1 MRIRSLVFGGIA
13 LALIGGGTKLY
24 LDHAA
29 ALGQSAPA
37 PGAQSTPAAPPRIPV
52 STEAA
57 QIGAVPIE
65 IIANGIVTPE
75 VVLTIRPRVDGQ
87 ITQVHVR
94 EGNLVRRGDRLF
106 TLDSRFNQAILAQ
119 QEAQLSRD
127 RALLARAQA
136 DAVRYQSLR
145 GEGFAAQQRFEQAQ
159 ADAAAAAATVRAD
172 EALIQQTRLN
182 IEFATIVAEADG
194 RLGTLPLQVGSFMRL
209 AENVSLGSIT
219 RMDPILVQFS
229 VPERWLPEIQA
240 AMRNNSAMVTA
251 RAESAGAQPATG
263 ELVFVDST
271 VDTATGTI
279 MLKARFENAD
289 FRLWPGQYVQVAMV
303 PRAEDNATTIPSA
316 ALQTGQTG
324 RYIFVLT
331 AEGTA
336 RRRPMELVRIIG
348 DRAVVRGELAA
359 GERVIVEGAQR
370 VTDGSRA
377 VERNAPQRVT
387 SLR

>member
-13 LALIGGGTKLY
+13 LALICGGTKLY
-24 LDHAA
+24 LDYAP
-29 ALGQSAPA
+29 ALGQS
-37 PGAQSTPAAPPRIPV
+37 PAAPNASPAIPQRIPV
-52 STEAA
+52 TTEAA
-57 QIGAVPIE
+57 QVGAVPIE
-65 IIANGIVTPE
+65 ILANGIVTPE
-75 VVLTIRPRVDGQ
+75 VVVTIRPRVDGQ
-87 ITQVHVR
+87 ITEVHVR

-106 TLDSRFNQAILAQ
+106 TIDSRFNQAILAQ

-209 AENVSLGSIT
+209 AENVALGSIT

-240 AMRNNSAMVTA
+240 AMRTNSAMVTA
-251 RAESAGAQPATG
+251 RAESPGSVPATG
-263 ELVFVDST
+263 ELIFVDST
-271 VDTATGTI
+271 VDTTTGTI

-303 PRAEDNATTIPSA
+303 PRAEQNAITIPSA
-316 ALQTGQTG
+316 SLQTGQNG
-324 RYIFVLT
+324 RFIFVLT
-331 AEGTA
+331 TDGMA
-336 RRRPMELVRIIG
+336 RRRSMELVRILG